1 MAFYIKAK
9 LSQYIA
15 RIKNSNTKSSFC
27 AVWQRPL
34 TFSRCI
40 KITKSRATL
49 VRGLAIENG
58 SIAIKRDC
66 STNIAGIF
74 AAGDCTGRPYQ
85 YAKAAGEGNVAA
97 HSAVEYIANL
107 K

>member
-1 MAFYIKAK
+1 MKKIEYKDGEAEADGLFILKG
-9 LSQYIA
+9 
-15 RIKNSNTKSSFC
+15 
-27 AVWQRPL
+27 AVSP
-34 TFSRCI
+34 S
-40 KITKSRATL
+40 TL